1 MIRKDCSVLPTE
13 LSLPSLEVES
23 QLSSF
28 QRHLNRDPG
37 SPWTV
42 AGGAPDSSGL
52 TTKQAAGS
60 CGHHH
65 FRSFQK
71 CVLFSKMLGF
81 LYRDKCLAAWE
92 VFLRILQGARGGPT
106 SGPFQLSAP
115 GTHLEFLETL
125 WENER
130 PKNPDNKTSCGSAA
144 YRTVVLQLKENNTHC
159 LCPWGFYFQR
169 RKENILKYQLSQQ
182 AIHSN

>member
-13 LSLPSLEVES
+13 LSSPSLEVKS
-23 QLSSF
+23 HLSSF
-28 QRHLNRDPG
+28 QSHLNRDPG

-42 AGGAPDSSGL
+42 ASGAPDSSGL

-60 CGHHH
+60 CGRHH

-92 VFLRILQGARGGPT
+92 VFMRIFQEFFKVGGRPNLGTFSTFSSWDPLRVPRSPLG
-106 SGPFQLSAP
+106 
-115 GTHLEFLETL
+115 
-125 WENER
+125 
-130 PKNPDNKTSCGSAA
+130 K
-144 YRTVVLQLKENNTHC
+144 
-159 LCPWGFYFQR
+159 
-169 RKENILKYQLSQQ
+169 
-182 AIHSN
+182 